1 MAEPTASVWLRTI
14 PLPDLQYERNRARD
28 KAYFASTAIVT
39 CRSVLM
45 RVHLRPR
52 GARQPDVVDHNEVMK
67 KGTTGAGFIL
77 YCNFTAKSPTTW
89 DSVGVL
95 IS

>member
-1 MAEPTASVWLRTI
+1 
-14 PLPDLQYERNRARD
+14 
-28 KAYFASTAIVT
+28 
-39 CRSVLM
+39 M

-77 YCNFTAKSPTTW
+77 HCNFTATSATTCQW
-89 DSVGVL
+89 
-95 IS
+95 ISLLVF